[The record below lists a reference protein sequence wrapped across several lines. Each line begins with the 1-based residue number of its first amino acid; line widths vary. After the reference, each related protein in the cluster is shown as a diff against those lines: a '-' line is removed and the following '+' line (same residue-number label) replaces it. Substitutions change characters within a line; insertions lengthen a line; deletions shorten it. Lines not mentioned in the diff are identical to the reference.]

1 MKTTSKKILPFT
13 EVQTSVESLQA
24 RHHQRSGVIYLS
36 TLICLLGFLG
46 STPLIKI
53 DIQKQSR
60 GIIRTVQENNQIIA
74 PLYGQLSSVYL
85 RDGQTVQKGD
95 LLLELDTRKIDQQI
109 EQQQQL
115 LAKNQ
120 QYLSDLA
127 QLLDTNLVLST
138 LKTPLYQSARFQ
150 FEKQKRQY
158 EIQLERAERAWQRA
172 DQLYQSG
179 TIAQVEWEEKKYQR
193 DYQHSL
199 LEQFQQEQQQAW
211 TIARKDY
218 EIQNLDIVHRI
229 AQLAEEK
236 RQYRVSAPISGT
248 IQQFS
253 GVQAGN
259 FVSPG
264 QQIAQIITH
273 DSLLVE
279 VYVSP
284 ADIGMLAVGMP
295 VRFQIDAFNYN
306 QWGLAEGTVTEI
318 AQDISTLE
326 GQPLFL
332 VRCQLS
338 QNSLQ
343 LKNGYQGQLK
353 KGMTL
358 TARFQ
363 LSRRSLYQLL
373 YDKVDNWVNPQ
384 II

>member
-259 FVSPG
+259 YVSPG

>member
-1 MKTTSKKILPFT
+1 
-13 EVQTSVESLQA
+13 
-24 RHHQRSGVIYLS
+24 
-36 TLICLLGFLG
+36 LG

-259 FVSPG
+259 YVSPG